1 MQAEL
6 GCYLILRCQKIIILH
21 FSYRWAVGWEEKKK
35 KKEEKRKCLC
45 IFFYY
50 GFQIKDIFFIL
61 PFRIL

>member
-35 KKEEKRKCLC
+35 KKGRKEKVPLHFLLFWFSDKGYFLY
-45 IFFYY
+45 FA
-50 GFQIKDIFFIL
+50 L
-61 PFRIL
+61 